1 MTDITFITSNQTK
14 IAHARYLCRNYDV
27 NILQYKKL
35 FYGVGYHEPRIYD
48 RSELLK
54 ESFED
59 AVKRWKKN
67 VSNYGIIM
75 KRFYTVKR
83 RDENV
88 FIKQATHTVK
98 NVSYGL

>member
-1 MTDITFITSNQTK
+1 MSSTAAHKIFGSNKQRK
-14 IAHARYLCRNYDV
+14 GGGEIRHLINLFVLCV
-27 NILQYKKL
+27 
-35 FYGVGYHEPRIYD
+35 
-48 RSELLK
+48 
-54 ESFED
+54 
-59 AVKRWKKN
+59 VKVLKN

-88 FIKQATHTVK
+88 FIKQATYTAK